1 MIISVQPLSNILHFE
16 QTWSKERT
24 GQTWEQGSKKKTF
37 VDGSSVLC
45 PERENVAKFP
55 RSSLEFETLI
65 KSLFPLYGLGET
77 PPAEKGELPYPMV
90 ETPELAQTTV
100 WKLGVPEKNQAVTAL
115 CWTGLD
121 DHPLW
126 DPIGQDASSPSLS
139 LLPTKLINTLARL
152 LATASMPPFWFPLL
166 LRCVLWL
173 LR

>member
-90 ETPELAQTTV
+90 ETPELAQTKA
-100 WKLGVPEKNQAVTAL
+100 WSAWEKPSCDCPL
-115 CWTGLD
+115 LD
-121 DHPLW
+121 RPRW
-126 DPIGQDASSPSLS
+126 PPSLR
-139 LLPTKLINTLARL
+139 PHRTRCQF
-152 LATASMPPFWFPLL
+152 PFPLPPAYSAL
-166 LRCVLWL
+166 FF
-173 LR
+173 